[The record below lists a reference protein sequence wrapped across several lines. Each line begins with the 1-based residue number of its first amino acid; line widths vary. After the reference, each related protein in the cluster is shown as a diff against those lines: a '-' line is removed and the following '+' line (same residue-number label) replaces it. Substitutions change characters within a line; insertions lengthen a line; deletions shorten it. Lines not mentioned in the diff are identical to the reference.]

1 MASSE
6 PGASKRK
13 KIVSRLLPETR
24 SLRRLRKQ
32 GYVADMAEI
41 RKGRFIKNDWGGF
54 ADLIAVRLAEGGYA
68 ALPKPDV
75 LFVQATSRD
84 NVRARERKILAAPD
98 AYDCVWSGCRIEV
111 WGWDKYREDPL
122 IIELNDLERY
132 EPLPY
137 GHPDRP

>member
-1 MASSE
+1 MAV
-6 PGASKRK
+6 KRK

-24 SLRRLRKQ
+24 SLRRLRAM

-54 ADLIAVRLAEGGYA
+54 ADLIAVRRLNPGLIGAPE
-68 ALPKPDV
+68 V

-84 NVRARERKILAAPD
+84 NVRSRERKVLAAPD
-98 AYDCVWSGCRIEV
+98 AYDCVWAGCRIEV
-111 WGWDKYREDPL
+111 WGWEKYREDPL
-122 IIELNDLERY
+122 IIELNDLSRY

-137 GHPDRP
+137 GHPDRA